1 MFLDISPQ
9 KQFTTLIACA
19 DATVLQKYEPDID
32 ELVLI
37 YTHTQNETASAISG
51 QLFNLI
57 LIDLA
62 LNAPSLLFLAKSFD
76 CINNDTPIIAMAEI
90 LAQDQKKM
98 LINEG
103 FDDCVIKPLNRDRL
117 EELINF
123 WRENDSLTPYIDSI
137 EILLSK
143 TKNNIRLVNMLYD
156 KLFEELPI
164 QIINIENAI
173 RIGNYKI
180 ALEVTHNLNGS
191 AKTCYLKEIAD
202 IANSLEMSLV
212 QNNFE
217 YADGF
222 FLMLK
227 QNVSSFNKHRK
238 SILEILNDRS

>member
-1 MFLDISPQ
+1 MFSDINSK

-19 DATVLQKYEPDID
+19 DVPVLQTSELDID

-37 YTHTQNETASAISG
+37 YTHTQNEAASTISG

-76 CINNDTPIIAMAEI
+76 CINYDTPIIAMAEN
-90 LAQDQKKM
+90 LDQNQKQM
-98 LINEG
+98 LLTEG
-103 FDDCVIKPLNRDRL
+103 FDDCVLKPLNTDHL
-117 EELINF
+117 EELIKF
-123 WRENDSLTPYIDSI
+123 WRENDNLTPYIDSI

-143 TKNNIRLVNMLYD
+143 TKNNIRLVNVLYE

-164 QIINIENAI
+164 QIITIENAI
-173 RIGNYKI
+173 KIGDYKT
-180 ALEVTHNLNGS
+180 AFEATHHLNGS
-191 AKTCYLKEIAD
+191 AKTCYLIEIAD

-222 FLMLK
+222 FWMLK
-227 QNVSSFNKHRK
+227 QNVSSFIKHRK
-238 SILEILNDRS
+238 SILEFLNDRS